1 MVEIHTFDSHEEMV
15 AFVEERKAHA
25 FAGLAREQQAL
36 TFGSHWVQ
44 FHDIPTRHIVFG
56 RVWTA
61 EEVALG
67 ELRGRDGEVREDV
80 QWPEV
85 VTSVDRITEG
95 QEEGFLYGM
104 AHDRFNPDGELGFT
118 HKAHVWPIEKRLFDA
133 ATFVQ
138 FEITNL
144 NETGRFLLDLAFRQM
159 RAHVLGT
166 ESRHG

>member
-25 FAGLAREQQAL
+25 VAGLAREQQAL
-36 TFGSHWVQ
+36 TFGSYWVQ
-44 FHDIPTRHIVFG
+44 FHDIPNRHIVFG
-56 RVWTA
+56 RVPTC
-61 EEVALG
+61 EEIALDM
-67 ELRGRDGEVREDV
+67 LRGPGGEVSPDADWGQVAQACEDA
-80 QWPEV
+80 E
-85 VTSVDRITEG
+85 RNMN
-95 QEEGFLYGM
+95 EGFLYGW
-104 AHDRFNPDGELGFT
+104 AHDRFNPAGELGVT

-138 FEITNL
+138 FEIANL